1 MIDFHTHILPDI
13 DDGSRNI
20 EETFNLIKEAENAG
34 FENIIST
41 SHYMEDY
48 YEVDESS
55 RKAWIEALN
64 AKLEEQ
70 NINVNLYLGSEIYI
84 SDNIID
90 LIEEGKASSI
100 NGTKYVLFEL
110 PLNAKPLNLY
120 DVVFEMIKHRMTP
133 ILAHPERYS
142 FVQKDIEII
151 YDLIEKGVL
160 MQSNFGS
167 FIGFFGTKAQTTVKE
182 LLERDMIHFLGTDVH
197 RQNSIY
203 LRIPEIIETIKKYTS
218 EEKIKELTEINPGL
232 VLRNEEFYI
241 PEPKKAKKGFKS
253 FLNNIGGIKN

>member
-1 MIDFHTHILPDI
+1 MTDFHTHILPDI

-20 EETFNLIKEAENAG
+20 QETFNLIKEAEIAG

-64 AKLEEQ
+64 TKLEEQ
-70 NINVNLYLGSEIYI
+70 RINVNLYLGSEIYI
-84 SDNIID
+84 SNNIID

-160 MQSNFGS
+160 MQ
-167 FIGFFGTKAQTTVKE
+167 
-182 LLERDMIHFLGTDVH
+182 
-197 RQNSIY
+197 
-203 LRIPEIIETIKKYTS
+203 
-218 EEKIKELTEINPGL
+218 
-232 VLRNEEFYI
+232 
-241 PEPKKAKKGFKS
+241 
-253 FLNNIGGIKN
+253 